1 VSAEPSVVTIV
12 LLVGPQA
19 SGKSTLASAL
29 GEELRRRGE
38 LVAVVELDQIAAMA
52 LPTLPGWDNA
62 AHIFGLVA
70 GQWARTDLTCV
81 IAEGIASQE
90 EVSNFLAHVPT
101 AAALITIAVTTT
113 FEAAWVRAQ
122 ADPSRGTSRDH
133 RFLRERYEWW
143 SNEMA
148 RIDSDLLLDT
158 SVVSVAQ
165 GVRLIVGAIGSAPLV
180 VWLIAQRLGL
190 GGPLPAP

>member
-165 GVRLIVGAIGSAPLV
+165 GVRLIVGAIGSA
-180 VWLIAQRLGL
+180 RSSSG
-190 GGPLPAP
+190 